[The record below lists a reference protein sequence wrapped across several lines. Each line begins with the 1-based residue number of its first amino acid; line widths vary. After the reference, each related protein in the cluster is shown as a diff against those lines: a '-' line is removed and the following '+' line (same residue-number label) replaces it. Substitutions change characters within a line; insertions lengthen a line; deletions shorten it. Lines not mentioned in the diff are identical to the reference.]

1 MFSILDQGAKCFKR
15 KKKRDRKTTLCRI
28 GLYRNKT
35 LLDLFGTWSCIYLY
49 ILHVGWIQGTICYCA
64 IQSTECQLKDWKD
77 DWMAELSFKTPLV
90 DWITKL
96 HPWGGVGVGG
106 VILVHV
112 QEEWIFMHKLPA
124 SCIRLFSFFFPSL
137 VQLYI
142 YEDWQFINLFLCIHV
157 GIYTCIVKTKTT
169 YMLHVYSF
177 LFFQDLVSY
186 M

>member
-35 LLDLFGTWSCIYLY
+35 LLDLFGTWSCILVH
-49 ILHVGWIQGTICYCA
+49 IHVGWIQGTICYCA
-64 IQSTECQLKDWKD
+64 IQSTDCQLKKWKD

-96 HPWGGVGVGG
+96 HPWGGGWVGWGLG

-124 SCIRLFSFFFPSL
+124 SCIRLFSFFSL
-137 VQLYI
+137 ALYSCT
-142 YEDWQFINLFLCIHV
+142 F
-157 GIYTCIVKTKTT
+157 TKIDNFST
-169 YMLHVYSF
+169 YFSA
-177 LFFQDLVSY
+177 Y